1 MKKSSAI
8 QLLLS
13 LALGT
18 AALVFLKWQDED
30 IESNS
35 AQLIPLIVDS
45 ALLTRRTD
53 SLPKPFAKLKAPVL
67 IVPRPTS
74 TAKRPAR
81 LRAEPGEAV
90 PVAVTAY
97 CLRGTTRTGTQVREG
112 IVAAD
117 PRVFP
122 LNSEI
127 ELQINEK
134 SLGLFK
140 VEDTGLL
147 IKGQKIDLWLPDCSA
162 ARTFGRKRGIAT
174 ISLKIRR

>member
-1 MKKSSAI
+1 MKQSSAI

-13 LALGT
+13 IALGT
-18 AALVFLKWQDED
+18 AALVFLKWQDQD

-35 AQLIPLIVDS
+35 TQLIPLIVDS
-45 ALLTRRTD
+45 ALVSRRSD
-53 SLPKPFAKLKAPVL
+53 SLPKPFAKMKAPVL
-67 IVPRPTS
+67 LVPRPVPPV
-74 TAKRPAR
+74 KRPAR
-81 LRAEPGEAV
+81 LRAEPGEEV

-97 CLRGTTRTGTQVREG
+97 CLRGTTRSGTPVREG

-127 ELQINEK
+127 DLRIGDRP
-134 SLGLFK
+134 LGLFK

-147 IKGQKIDLWLPDCSA
+147 IKGRKIDLWLSDCA
-162 ARTFGRKRGIAT
+162 EARTFGRKRGIAT